1 MTGPQND
8 EKPERSFED
17 VMWGRLERKRARIRA
32 EVKRNREGGPHTVPT
47 WVLVAV
53 LALLLLGWLYLLF
66 TG

>member
-32 EVKRNREGGPHTVPT
+32 EIKRNREGGPHPVPT

-53 LALLLLGWLYLLF
+53 LGLLLAGWLYLLF
-66 TG
+66 IR

>member
-32 EVKRNREGGPHTVPT
+32 EIKRNREGGPHPVPT

-53 LALLLLGWLYLLF
+53 LALLVLGWLYLLF